1 MLLQTPVELPP
12 RGPQLSP
19 QSSVLLLG
27 SCFAA
32 HIGERLSAALN
43 AEAPAPLRCASNP
56 FGVLYNPR
64 SICQALRLLM
74 MPQAEMQQHIEASLF
89 RGRDG
94 GWHSWLF
101 STLFSATSR
110 EETLLRTMQSA
121 TSARSLLS
129 NPDLCIILTFG
140 TDHHY
145 ALAARHGCIV
155 ANCHKEHPDTFIEQ
169 TDAVAALQA
178 LLVATLQEMAEHFPH
193 ARFILTVSP
202 YRYRKY
208 GFHTSMVGKAR
219 LLLMCEAAQAALPQ
233 CVSYFPAYE
242 ILNDELRDYR
252 FYQPDMLHPSA
263 QAVDYI
269 AARFEEWC
277 FLPALTALAAERRKA
292 MRSAKHREILQ
303 PSE

>member
-19 QSSVLLLG
+19 QSGVLLLG

-32 HIGERLSAALN
+32 HIGERLAVALN
-43 AEAPAPLRCASNP
+43 GEAPDSLRCVSNP

-64 SICQALRLLM
+64 SICQALRLLA
-74 MPQAEMQQHIEASLF
+74 MPLAEMQQHLEASLF

-94 GWHSWLF
+94 LWHSWLF
-101 STLFSATSR
+101 STLFSATTR

-121 TSARSLLS
+121 TSARALLS
-129 NPDLCIILTFG
+129 SPDLCIILTFG

-145 ALAARHGCIV
+145 ALAARHGYIV
-155 ANCHKEHPDTFIEQ
+155 ANCHKEHPDTFVEQ
-169 TDAVAALQA
+169 TDAVATLQR
-178 LLVATLQEMAEHFPH
+178 LLVASLQKMAAQFPS

-219 LLLMCEAAQAALPQ
+219 LILMCEAAVAALPQ
-233 CVSYFPAYE
+233 CVNYFPAYE

-263 QAVDYI
+263 QAVEYI

-277 FLPALTALAAERRKA
+277 FLPALTALAAERRRA
-292 MRSAKHREILQ
+292 MRRAMHREML
-303 PSE
+303 PASE